1 MGADSSKVST
11 LNLLTKKVNT
21 MKKFTVREA
30 ETVKTTAR
38 AQYGYGC
45 GPWS

>member
-1 MGADSSKVST
+1 
-11 LNLLTKKVNT
+11 

-38 AQYGYGC
+38 ALYDCGC
-45 GPWS
+45 AGVPA